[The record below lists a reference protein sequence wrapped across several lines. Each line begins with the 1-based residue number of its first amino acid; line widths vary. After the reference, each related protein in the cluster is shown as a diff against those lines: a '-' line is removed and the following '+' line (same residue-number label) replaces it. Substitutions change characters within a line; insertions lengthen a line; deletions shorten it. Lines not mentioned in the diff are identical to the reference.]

1 MIARTILRFRKNTKA
16 SVAAKNQ
23 KQNTFAIL
31 AGVKACATHDEQHRY
46 GRADED
52 PVNKP

>member
-31 AGVKACATHDEQHRY
+31 AGVKRVQLMMSNTVTAEPMKTQ
-46 GRADED
+46 
-52 PVNKP
+52 